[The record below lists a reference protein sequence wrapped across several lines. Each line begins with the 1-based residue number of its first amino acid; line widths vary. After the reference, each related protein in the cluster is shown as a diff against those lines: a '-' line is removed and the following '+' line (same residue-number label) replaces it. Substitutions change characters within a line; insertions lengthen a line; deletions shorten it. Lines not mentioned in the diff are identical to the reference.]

1 MGMYLYF
8 DIGTS
13 EDDLHLASCYVFLFI
28 LKNVEKDYTFRYKHL
43 SKCNSSL
50 LFKVI
55 SIQSFKGSDTLNLL
69 LIFMQCFL
77 LTGFPGGEDF
87 SGVASHFPGGVNSAR
102 GEFFSPPPDAF
113 YPPPLRGG

>member
-28 LKNVEKDYTFRYKHL
+28 LKNVEKDYTFRYKHF
-43 SKCNSSL
+43 SKCKSSL
-50 LFKVI
+50 LVKVI

-77 LTGFPGGEDF
+77 LTGFPGGEDWRRL
-87 SGVASHFPGGVNSAR
+87 HNGGIQQPQEER
-102 GEFFSPPPDAF
+102 HP
-113 YPPPLRGG
+113 YLLRVQRPW